1 MNNKHNKTEQAM
13 MAREILR
20 KAIMLSNFNKPIS
33 GYTPPTL
40 SSMIEV
46 KVIRSNKGGK

>member
-1 MNNKHNKTEQAM
+1 MDKHNKTEKAM

-20 KAIMLSNFNKPIS
+20 KAIMLSNFNKPIQ
-33 GYTPPTL
+33 GYQAPTL

-46 KVIRSNKGGK
+46 KIIRSNKGGK